1 MRHIKQRAAGLCLL
15 TMLVVFLPL
24 MGCEPTSGPPP
35 YQTYEV
41 TYAGVKDYGSV
52 KAENKDSFTY
62 RFYDGDTQLLF
73 SMDNR
78 VADPVTGQPYAL
90 QNKLRHG
97 ARYRILVKGGQ
108 VIELDEIAPESDAPV
123 TGPVSAVPGEKTV
136 KNLLATAL
144 LPVGRTL
151 YIYGGGW
158 NWQDDGAS
166 AEARSIGVAS
176 SWAAFFEEQTAHF
189 NYRDKNPSI
198 SYYPYGKWNEYYY
211 AGLDC
216 SGYVG
221 WMLYNVIH
229 TEDGQP
235 GYVMGANKMA
245 KAFADYG
252 WGTRTREEL
261 TPGDGQLRPG
271 DIVSKP
277 GHVWVCVGVCEDGS
291 AVFAHASPT
300 ESYLG
305 RGGGGVQLS
314 ALGDSTHCDAYRLAE
329 RYMKTY
335 YPEWFSRYPVA
346 LKSFAEYGNFEGN
359 DILGRFTWDTSGS
372 GLLTDPE
379 GIRDM
384 SAEQVLAL
392 LFGETK

>member
-1 MRHIKQRAAGLCLL
+1 MMRFRRYTAGLCLL
-15 TMLVVFLPL
+15 ALLISCL
-24 MGCEPTSGPPP
+24 SLIGCEPKAGPPP
-35 YQTYEV
+35 YRTLEV
-41 TYAGVKDYGSV
+41 TYAGVKGYGSV
-52 KAENKDSFTY
+52 AAENKDSFTY
-62 RFYDGDTQLLF
+62 RFYEGEIEHLF
-73 SMDNR
+73 TLENA
-78 VADPVTGQPYAL
+78 VTDPATGAPYAL

-97 ARYRILVKGGQ
+97 ARYHILVKGDR
-108 VIELDEIAPESDAPV
+108 VIELDEITPESDTPV
-123 TGPVSAVPGEKTV
+123 TGPISATPGVKTV

-166 AEARSIGVAS
+166 AEARSIGVAA
-176 SWAAFFEEQTAHF
+176 SWVEFFDRQTMHF
-189 NYRDKNPSI
+189 NYRAKDPAV
-198 SYYPYGKWNEYYY
+198 SYYPYGKWNEYFY

-229 TEDGQP
+229 TEDGRP

-245 KAFADYG
+245 KTFADYG
-252 WGTRTREEL
+252 WGTRTREPL
-261 TPGDGQLRPG
+261 RAGDGQLRPG

-277 GHVWVCVGVCEDGS
+277 GHVWVCLGVCDDGS
-291 AVFAHASPT
+291 AVFAHSSPT

-314 ALGDSTHCDAYRLAE
+314 ALGESTDCEAYKLAD

-335 YPEWFSRYPVA
+335 YPEWSSRYPVA

-359 DILGRFTWDTSGS
+359 DILGRFTWDTSGN

-379 GIRDM
+379 GFREL
-384 SAEQVLAL
+384 SAAQVLKR
-392 LFGETK
+392 LFGEAN